1 MTKEIKLNTPF
12 GEKTFTEDQLLM
24 TLECCH
30 THLEERIDMNR
41 DSLNDVFHS
50 AMTHKDPDIMKSMGN
65 ICYDLSLSIRT
76 LKMLDEKL
84 GKAFVCD
91 DCKEKEQ
98 LEEEDINESKH

>member
-1 MTKEIKLNTPF
+1 MTTREIKLNTPF

-30 THLEERIDMNR
+30 TSLEDRIETQRMCLD
-41 DSLNDVFHS
+41 DLFHS

-65 ICYDLSLSIRT
+65 TCFDLSLSIRT

-84 GKAFVCD
+84 GREFVCD

-98 LEEEDINESKH
+98 IEEDKNEPKH

>member
-1 MTKEIKLNTPF
+1 MTTREIKLNTPF

-30 THLEERIDMNR
+30 TSLEDRIDMQR
-41 DSLNDVFHS
+41 DSLNEVFHS
-50 AMTHKDPDIMKSMGN
+50 GMTHKDPDIMKSMGN
-65 ICYDLSLSIRT
+65 ICFDLSLSIRT

-84 GKAFVCD
+84 GRDFVCG

-98 LEEEDINESKH
+98 LEEDSNESKH

>member
-30 THLEERIDMNR
+30 TSLEDRIETQRMCLD
-41 DSLNDVFHS
+41 DLFHS

-65 ICYDLSLSIRT
+65 TCFDLSLSIRT

-84 GKAFVCD
+84 GREFVCD

-98 LEEEDINESKH
+98 IEEDKNEPKH